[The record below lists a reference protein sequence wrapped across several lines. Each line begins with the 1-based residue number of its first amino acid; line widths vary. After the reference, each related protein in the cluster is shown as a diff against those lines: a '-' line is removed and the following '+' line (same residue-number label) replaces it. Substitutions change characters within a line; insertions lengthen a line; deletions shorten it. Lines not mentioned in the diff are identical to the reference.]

1 MRRFKVILTE
11 NALLDFED
19 IAHYITLHDGPD
31 KAEHVGRQ
39 IEKSFSSLAM
49 LPNRGNY
56 RQGLLALGNRTF
68 REVHFKP
75 YRIVYRVLGS
85 QVIVHII
92 ADGRRDMRALLS
104 RRLLGA

>member
-1 MRRFKVILTE
+1 VRRFKVILTD

-31 KAEHVGRQ
+31 KAEHVGHQ

-56 RQGLLALGNRTF
+56 PQELLALGNRRF

-75 YRIVYRVLGS
+75 YRIVYRMLGS

-92 ADGRRDMRALLS
+92 ADGRRDMRALLA

>member
-1 MRRFKVILTE
+1 VRSFKVILTE

-31 KAEHVGRQ
+31 KAEYVGRQ
-39 IEKSFSSLAM
+39 IEKTFSSLAS

-56 RQGLLALGNRTF
+56 PQELVALGNRTF
-68 REVHFKP
+68 REIHFKP
-75 YRIVYRVLGS
+75 YRIVYRVLGNR
-85 QVIVHII
+85 VIVHVI
-92 ADGRRDMRALLS
+92 ADGRRDMRALLT